1 MESGFM
7 PIFNEQQAATLR
19 AALDRIIPPDDYPGA
34 VECGVE
40 RYILRQLEDDLACF
54 AETYRAGLDGIEA
67 EANALYSSGF
77 ASLEADVQDV
87 LLARV
92 ELGEVSAQWTVSP
105 AEWFVLLACH
115 AAEGYYS
122 DPSNGGNIGFSAWEM
137 VGFDAGRAM
146 VPKA

>member
-1 MESGFM
+1 MESRDM
-7 PIFNEQQAATLR
+7 PILNEQQAATLR

-40 RYILRQLEDDLACF
+40 RYLLRQLERDLASL
-54 AETYRAGLDGIEA
+54 AETYRAGLDGLDA
-67 EANALYSSGF
+67 EAHSLYGVGFSALGED
-77 ASLEADVQDV
+77 LQDV
-87 LLARV
+87 LLAKI
-92 ELGEVSAQWTVSP
+92 EIGEVTATWGVSP
-105 AEWFVLLACH
+105 GDWFAMLVCH

-137 VGFDAGRAM
+137 VGFDARRAM

>member
-1 MESGFM
+1 MESRAM
-7 PIFNEQQAATLR
+7 PIFNDQQAATLR

-34 VECGVE
+34 VENGVE
-40 RYILRQLEDDLACF
+40 RYILRQMTGDLACF
-54 AETYRAGLDGIEA
+54 VETYRAGLDGLEA
-67 EANALYSSGF
+67 EANALYGGGF
-77 ASLEADVQDV
+77 ASLEADLQDV
-87 LLARV
+87 LLAKV

-122 DPSNGGNIGFSAWEM
+122 DPSNGGNIGFAAWEM
-137 VGFDAGRAM
+137 VGFDARRAM